1 MGNKNASNVSY
12 VVLGIVAV
20 IAVIGL
26 IMLFKAAMSAA
37 LVTGDVPLVPAKV
50 YGGAIKGFDVPYFED
65 RVVIANMGNSVD
77 VVDTTGLA
85 YRRVSAAAEQNRDP
99 ARIVGLMDTCEGLIV
114 QDQLPEGYI
123 YEAGWNDAVSRYGL
137 NNCID
142 MRDWIS
148 QLCCKRS

>member
-1 MGNKNASNVSY
+1 MDEKNISY

-26 IMLFKAAMSAA
+26 IILFKAAATA
-37 LVTGDVPLVPAKV
+37 EVVTGDVPLLPAKV
-50 YGGAIKGFDVPYFED
+50 YGGAIKGFDVPYYED

-85 YRRVSAAAEQNRDP
+85 YRRVSAAAEQNRNP
-99 ARIVGLMDTCEGLIV
+99 SRIVGLMDTCEGLIV
-114 QDQLPEGYI
+114 QDQLPEDYL

-142 MRDWIS
+142 VRNWIG
-148 QLCCKRS
+148 QLCCRRS

>member
-1 MGNKNASNVSY
+1 MNEKNISY
-12 VVLGIVAV
+12 VVLGLVAV

-26 IMLFKAAMSAA
+26 IILFKTAMNAA

-50 YGGAIKGFDVPYFED
+50 YGGAIKGFDVPYYED

-99 ARIVGLMDTCEGLIV
+99 SRIVGLMDTCEGLVV
-114 QDQLPEGYI
+114 QGQLPEGYLN
-123 YEAGWNDAVSRYGL
+123 EAGWSDAVVRYGPDS
-137 NNCID
+137 CID
-142 MRDWIS
+142 MRDWIGM
-148 QLCCKRS
+148 LCCKS